1 MFNISSKCVRTLGA
15 RGRVTGCSESG
26 SSCKK
31 LLIARLSDIVNFAF
45 IEAKTGNKIHV
56 EGTVGKTVLDTAL
69 QYDVDIE
76 GACGGE
82 LACSTCHVVVPKEL
96 YDRLPPKKV
105 EEDDMLDLAWGL
117 TPT

>member
-1 MFNISSKCVRTLGA
+1 MLGKSARSMLLTAFKSKIKDSVLAAQGNLQVA
-15 RGRVTGCSESG
+15 RF
-26 SSCKK
+26 
-31 LLIARLSDIVNFAF
+31 SDVVNFAF
-45 IEAKTGNKIHV
+45 IESKSGNKILV

-82 LACSTCHVVVPKEL
+82 LACSTCHVIVPKDL
-96 YDRLPPKKV
+96 YDRLPEKKL